1 MEDYVKDI
9 LFKPRVKRLHL
20 YQLTIETLVIFNKEI
35 LDKIV
40 ENPNID
46 YKNKLLKLEKYIINP
61 LIHKNANKLYEKLV
75 EILKNSFDIVEDEK
89 IYELFTEEVSK
100 YVIMCINSSTFDLE
114 KLVWDE
120 ILSDDYYGDGN
131 EDEILKA
138 IIKKHKKID
147 VGLFLNYSKYGR
159 YVPFSRFREIITVD
173 NIPDKIDTTTC
184 NYIKNNLTLQY
195 TNKTKINGLFFR
207 GPVIEYE
214 YDDNKECFIITNNN
228 KLKVIVKILF
238 KCKALMLISEYLK
251 EQPTFDVNEEDPL
264 YFVGKYPNENK
275 EIYELQKEEFKRLLR
290 LTIRNKANSNIRLS
304 IAFRKLL
311 ETKTSRVIEYP
322 LNLRSSLKYEKK
334 LQEVID
340 GRIISKSKSKSN

>member
-46 YKNKLLKLEKYIINP
+46 YKNKLLKLEKYIIKP

-195 TNKTKINGLFFR
+195 TNKTKINGLFFL
-207 GPVIEYE
+207 GPVIEYRWYE
-214 YDDNKECFIITNNN
+214 DGSIVITNNN
-228 KLKVIVKILF
+228 RLKVIVKILF

-340 GRIISKSKSKSN
+340 GRIISKSKSN